1 MVQYRAVLPGS
12 PLHGSTGTALFQ
24 GNTRTPEAEVFP
36 ALLEKRVLF
45 AVQDKV
51 LKGNKGW

>member
-1 MVQYRAVLPGS
+1 MEAGIIDEIW
-12 PLHGSTGTALFQ
+12 
-24 GNTRTPEAEVFP
+24 PEAKSLETEVFL

-45 AVQDKV
+45 AVQDKL

>member
-1 MVQYRAVLPGS
+1 MGFYILEAGIIDEIW
-12 PLHGSTGTALFQ
+12 
-24 GNTRTPEAEVFP
+24 PEAKSLEKDVFP
-36 ALLEKRVLF
+36 ALLSKRVLF